1 MAGILL
7 IDDDVDRLDILAGM
21 LRRAGYEV
29 FASRPVDA
37 AALHV
42 NGQPSP
48 GLAVAVMMARADR
61 ATAEASSTGAQAPA
75 GPAAEAAAPAVAT
88 LPEGEAFECHA
99 ALRWAR
105 AVVALLGAQADP
117 RTLQQWG
124 RTIGAAAGTL
134 RGWCRMAGLSAKSS
148 LLLARLLRA
157 VFQARS
163 RGWSPEQLLDVVDR
177 RTLARM
183 LASGGLDHAPEGLTV
198 HQFLARQSLVAD
210 RAALDTLRR
219 LLAGGDGTTT
229 VPTAVSTALPTPFS
243 TAVAAPLPATVR
255 TAALT
260 SRRA

>member
-88 LPEGEAFECHA
+88 LPEG
-99 ALRWAR
+99 
-105 AVVALLGAQADP
+105 
-117 RTLQQWG
+117 
-124 RTIGAAAGTL
+124 
-134 RGWCRMAGLSAKSS
+134 
-148 LLLARLLRA
+148 
-157 VFQARS
+157 
-163 RGWSPEQLLDVVDR
+163 
-177 RTLARM
+177 
-183 LASGGLDHAPEGLTV
+183 LTV

-229 VPTAVSTALPTPFS
+229 VPTAVSTAVPTPFS